1 MQRKI
6 FLTVGIPSSGKSTW
20 AKEEVAKDP
29 LNTLRL
35 NNDDLRAT
43 FNGSVW
49 SSEYEKIIE
58 ATRNF
63 LIEKGLKAGKDIII
77 DNLNLAP
84 KHFSQTCEIVKK
96 CNVDAMVIEK
106 HFYISLEEALERNSK
121 RTGTARLDD
130 KVIEKWWKTSG
141 KEMFKHYKPKV
152 EVFSKQ
158 NHSSSWTPL
167 KQDFIG
173 LDAVIV
179 DIDGT
184 LAKIGDRSPFDASRC
199 DEVDLPNEPVV
210 EMVNLYYRGDFRI
223 IFCSGRMEKDEAP
236 TKRFIARCI
245 PGLEY
250 ELFMRKNGDLRPDDI
265 IKEEIFRE
273 KIEGRYIIKAVID
286 DRAKVCRMWHR
297 IGLNLFRVGDP
308 DAEF

>member
-63 LIEKGLKAGKDIII
+63 LIEKGLKTGKNIII

-152 EVFSKQ
+152 EVFAPKLGSKV
-158 NHSSSWTPL
+158 WRPL
-167 KQDFIG
+167 EQDTG
-173 LDAVIV
+173 LPAAIV
-179 DIDGT
+179 VDNDGT
-184 LAKIGDRSPFDASRC
+184 ICLPHPGRNVYDASTS
-199 DEVDLPNEPVV
+199 DLDIPHAHVIECVRNYFKLGYKVLFV
-210 EMVNLYYRGDFRI
+210 
-223 IFCSGRMEKDEAP
+223 SGREEKDRAP
-236 TKRFIARCI
+236 TERFYQKHL
-245 PGLEY
+245 PEVKY
-250 ELFMRKNGDLRPDDI
+250 ELFMRPSGNKEKDVL
-265 IKEEIFRE
+265 IKERIFEEQIRG
-273 KIEGRYIIKAVID
+273 KYKVCAWID
-286 DRAKVCRMWHR
+286 DRLQICRWVYEN
-297 IGLNLFRVGDP
+297 GLPLFRVGSP
-308 DAEF
+308 DADF